1 MKLAV
6 SMRPKAS
13 WGYYGRPGCYT
24 GWRNVSQPP
33 GCIASVERRNNAL
46 ASLWEAQ
53 TALFPS
59 VYIGT
64 NPKYGNRT
72 RTPRYIADEIT
83 ETLRVKRRMKKGD
96 NVKVYAFVWYDVFS
110 PPCAQYENCTQI
122 FSSQDFQTEFHS
134 PLQEGVDGLVIW
146 GSSGDVNSAAKCAN
160 METYVG
166 GVLGP
171 FLKNLTQ
178 NL

>member
-1 MKLAV
+1 
-6 SMRPKAS
+6 MRLGVTMA
-13 WGYYGRPGCYT
+13 
-24 GWRNVSQPP
+24 
-33 GCIASVERRNNAL
+33 AL
-46 ASLWEAQ
+46 GATQAGEIFPNHLV
-53 TALFPS
+53 ALFQWKGATMRSLLSGKPKQLS
-59 VYIGT
+59 SLQCILAE
-64 NPKYGNRT
+64 PKYGNRT
-72 RTPRYIADEIT
+72 RTPRYVADEIT

-171 FLKNLTQ
+171 FLKI
-178 NL
+178 